1 MRLIGR
7 GIVLLGAAVVCAAV
21 SNALAGPERKLRW
34 FSSAEATENRF
45 SSAEAAASKPAP
57 VPATPGGADPPAST
71 APATGA
77 PELAPHPDK
86 PWVEISGDQ
95 VSALFARGNVPFLDA
110 RRTAAYREGHIQG
123 ARPFPVW
130 EADVDDRVKAFYA
143 EGHDPNGAIVVYCTG
158 GDCEDSHML
167 GQKLFFAGFNAV
179 FVYRD
184 GFPDWQ
190 KRALPVTKGDK
201 P

>member
-1 MRLIGR
+1 MRFIRR
-7 GIVLLGAAVVCAAV
+7 GLVFLTAAVVCAAV
-21 SNALAGPERKLRW
+21 SNALAGPERKLHW
-34 FSSAEATENRF
+34 LASANAWATQ
-45 SSAEAAASKPAP
+45 PA
-57 VPATPGGADPPAST
+57 PATPGGANPPAS
-71 APATGA
+71 AAAAAAGG
-77 PELAPHPDK
+77 ELTPHPDK

-95 VSALFARGNVPFLDA
+95 VVALFARGDVPILDA
-110 RRTAAYREGHIQG
+110 RRTAVYREGHIQG

-130 EADVDDRVKAFYA
+130 EADVDDRVKAFYG
-143 EGHDPNGAIVVYCTG
+143 EGHDPNGPIVVYCTG

-167 GQKLFFAGFNAV
+167 AQKLFFAGFNAV
-179 FVYRD
+179 FVYKD